1 MSGRRIAILG
11 LALGSAGMAAYLAS
25 GMLGPSKTETVEVS
39 TVPTVPVL
47 VASKDVQM
55 GEKLVAGTIGWQD
68 WPVKQ
73 VTEAMIT
80 REEDP
85 EALTTYGEAR
95 ARLAIFQGEPMMPK
109 KVVLPNDRGF
119 MSAILPK
126 GYRGISVEISAATG
140 AGGFIL
146 PNDRVDV
153 ILTRKLDDDSS
164 GLKLALS
171 ETVITN
177 VRVLAIDQTFK
188 KAPDEEQVLKPD
200 KTALLE
206 LDPRQAEIISMAEK
220 AGTLSLAL
228 RSIAEGGDRGMGDA
242 TPVLSPKYANGSGE
256 TTESKFVT
264 IKYGI
269 EKVYVNR

>member
-11 LALGSAGMAAYLAS
+11 LAIGSAGLAAYLAQ
-25 GMLGPSKTETVEVS
+25 GMLGQQPQTETVEVS

-47 VASKDVQM
+47 VASKDIQM
-55 GEKLVAGTIGWQD
+55 GEKMVSGLIGWQD
-68 WPVKQ
+68 WPKKQ
-73 VTEAMIT
+73 VTDAMIT
-80 REEDP
+80 RDEEP
-85 EALTTYGEAR
+85 EALEKYGEAR
-95 ARLAIFQGEPMMPK
+95 ARLAIFEGEPLMPK

-153 ILTRKLDDDSS
+153 ILTRKADDDSS
-164 GLKLALS
+164 GLKVAVS
-171 ETVITN
+171 ETVISN

-188 KAPDEEQVLKPD
+188 QSPEGDQVLKPD

-206 LDPRQAEIISMAEK
+206 LDPRQTEVIAKAEK
-220 AGTLSLAL
+220 EGTLSLAL
-228 RSIAEGGDRGMGDA
+228 RSIAEGGDKGMGD
-242 TPVLSPKYANGSGE
+242 TIPVLSEKYAGDHD
-256 TTESKFVT
+256 TTTDFVT
-264 IKYGI
+264 IKYGV